1 MSALGQDRERI
12 AAAERERQRIKL
24 AYPDEFNDGAKRA
37 FTGDKLYPQGFLKWP
52 LQRRNAWYAGFNK
65 GYSDRKRGRDDGR

>member
-1 MSALGQDRERI
+1 MTPNKDRPL
-12 AAAERERQRIKL
+12 AGYSKGMRQRIKL

-37 FTGDKLYPQGFLKWP
+37 FTGDKLYPPGFLKWP
-52 LQRRNAWYAGFNK
+52 LERRNAWYAGFNK